1 VAGSGIG
8 ASLLAGISAALSNI
22 EANVGTFSGSN
33 YYNVATELQTEL
45 SAGESLLWSG
55 QPQRKVIFHRQD
67 WFGISFSLMW
77 GGFAIF
83 WEWGASGHFDNSGQS
98 HSAPGFFVLWGIP
111 FVLIGQYLIWGRFL
125 YADWRKTR
133 TYYGVTNKRVLVV
146 SSGSSRKVTD
156 AYFSNIDSV
165 SFTTRYDGI
174 GTIEFAPEPE
184 TQSSWGFNSSRRRGN
199 QIGIDLSRLAFF
211 DIAEARSVYLLI
223 QSQRENSRR

>member
-1 VAGSGIG
+1 LG
-8 ASLLAGISAALSNI
+8 ASLLAGISAALLNI
-22 EANVGTFSGSN
+22 EANMGTFSGSN
-33 YYNVATELQTEL
+33 YYTIATELQTEL

-67 WFGISFSLMW
+67 WFAIPFSLMW

-83 WEWGASGHFDNSGQS
+83 WEWGVSGHWDNPGNFN
-98 HSAPGFFVLWGIP
+98 SAPGSFVLSGIP
-111 FVLIGQYLIWGRFL
+111 FVLVGQYLIWGRFL

-146 SSGSSRKVTD
+146 SSGGSRKVTD

-165 SFTTRYDGI
+165 SLTTRYDGT
-174 GTIEFAPEPE
+174 GTIEFAPERE
-184 TQSSWGFNSSRRRGN
+184 TQSSWGLNSRRRRRN
-199 QIGIDLSRLAFF
+199 QIGIDLSRLAFL
-211 DIAEARSVYLLI
+211 DIAEARNVYQLI